1 VDSAVWPVGLA
12 LAVRQRRAPKS
23 DALIAFAKSRDLASV
38 QFSVTLKPTAIGAVS
53 YLYGW

>member
-1 VDSAVWPVGLA
+1 VDSAAWPVA
-12 LAVRQRRAPKS
+12 LHWPLGSGAPKG

-53 YLYGW
+53 YPYGW